1 MAPRTLIALALVVV
15 AGPVAA
21 APTDVAFE
29 TIPLRNVLAC
39 DLAPLLGS
47 QFRYADDL
55 AKLPAGAKPPAANDF
70 PGISILTAAHPTAR
84 AILAAG
90 TARAVGD
97 LRAYVQTL
105 DVPQPLVRIRAEVYP
120 APPSDTQR
128 WTQLA
133 ANVGGVSMSAR
144 AVGRQ
149 ERLSFQAL
157 PAGFKPTQI
166 MLTAVKRR
174 PEFMPLPHYSG
185 FPQLLLGLAVDLDG
199 PGQIA
204 VGCGVLGATGKPL
217 DTVKAANGLRRTIRL
232 SPGERLALR
241 FEQGQAAVTVILTTD
256 TRVPQR

>member
-1 MAPRTLIALALVVV
+1 MVPRTLIALALVVA

-29 TIPLRNVLAC
+29 TIRLRNVLAC

-47 QFRYADDL
+47 QFRYADEL
-55 AKLPAGAKPPAANDF
+55 AKWPAGSDPPAATDF

-90 TARAVGD
+90 TARAVGE

-105 DVPQPLVRIRAEVYP
+105 DVAQPLVRITAEVYP
-120 APPSDTQR
+120 APPTDTQR

-133 ANVGGVSMSAR
+133 PNVGGVSVSAR
-144 AVGRQ
+144 AVGQQ

-166 MLTAVKRR
+166 IVTTVKRR
-174 PEFMPLPHYSG
+174 PEFIPLPHYSG
-185 FPQLLLGLAVDLDG
+185 FPQVLLAVAVDRG
-199 PGQIA
+199 GRGQIS
-204 VGCGVLGATGKPL
+204 VGCGVLGTGGKPL
-217 DTVKAANGLRRTIRL
+217 DTVKVATGLRRTVRL

-241 FEQGQAAVTVILTTD
+241 FEQGQAAVTVILTVD
-256 TRVPQR
+256 TGVSQR